1 MQLSSLGLSDDAPEE
16 FSQGKHDDIIQYDA
30 FLKTGGVLT
39 GGLRRLDSTLCI
51 LSIMAVYLDDVLY

>member
-1 MQLSSLGLSDDAPEE
+1 MSDDAPEE